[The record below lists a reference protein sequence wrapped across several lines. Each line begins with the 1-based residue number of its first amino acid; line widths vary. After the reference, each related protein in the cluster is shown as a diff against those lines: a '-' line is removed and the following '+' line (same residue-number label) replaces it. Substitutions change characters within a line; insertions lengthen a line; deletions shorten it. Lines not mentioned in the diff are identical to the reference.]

1 MQTFPIAFNLILLQ
15 RCVVFV
21 HVLFARFF
29 TYMSPLACGCPK
41 ALLSLNL
48 HLPHSSIPRFVDVL
62 SYLNMFHVKIFV
74 LMPFL
79 FPQCLLFWVNKLSGS
94 RSEPM
99 WEFNFKF
106 VKLVCS
112 LHCHKSRICD
122 LIVLILSTFLFQPT
136 KGKNGCGL
144 SLQLP
149 KQYKDVHTNPDS
161 DCYLLRITTLNF
173 IFTSVVMGMT
183 LTLVS
188 DERIHFT

>member
-1 MQTFPIAFNLILLQ
+1 MHGRIPLKSVFCLFCIGILFFSPGTIILLQTSPIAFNLILLQ

-21 HVLFARFF
+21 RKLFARFF

-62 SYLNMFHVKIFV
+62 FYLNMFNLKMFV

-79 FPQCLLFWVNKLSGS
+79 FPQCLLFWVNKVSGS

-112 LHCHKSRICD
+112 LHSHKSRIWD
-122 LIVLILSTFLFQPT
+122 LQFF
-136 KGKNGCGL
+136 
-144 SLQLP
+144 
-149 KQYKDVHTNPDS
+149 
-161 DCYLLRITTLNF
+161 F
-173 IFTSVVMGMT
+173 
-183 LTLVS
+183 
-188 DERIHFT
+188 